1 MKPFF
6 FISMFIIYVAANG
19 YVLARIFK
27 NVLNG
32 FPMLKAAC
40 ALLFG
45 IMISCLV
52 IFFAIRGIEMPIQ
65 LQRIIYLCGTSWL
78 IVILFATI
86 TFALF
91 DIAKLVMPSF
101 KYGTHCAIC
110 LTTFILALGYKNYQK
125 PEVCRIDIQTE
136 KTLSSPVKVVAVSD
150 VHLGVG
156 TNKAILKKYV
166 NMINAE
172 QPDLIIIAGDLID
185 NSVDPLFKQNMQ
197 KELSCLKAPLGIFM
211 APGNHEYISNI
222 DSCKKF
228 TDQTPIKM
236 LRDSIVRLDCNI
248 NIICRDDKHN
258 RNRQPLEELVRSV
271 DKDAVSILLDHQPFD
286 VAKKDS
292 LGIDIQFSGHTH
304 RGQVWPI
311 SLITDALFEQS
322 HGYRKWKNSHV
333 YVSSGLSIWGAPF
346 RIGTNSDMAVFTISG
361 K

>member
-1 MKPFF
+1 MKAIF
-6 FISMFIIYVAANG
+6 FISTFIIYLAANG

-32 FPMLKAAC
+32 FPLLKVAC
-40 ALLFG
+40 SLFFG
-45 IMISCLV
+45 LMIMCLV
-52 IFFAIRGIEMPIQ
+52 FFFTIKGIDLPMSM
-65 LQRIIYLCGTSWL
+65 QRTIYLCGTSWL

-101 KYGTHCAIC
+101 EYGTHCAIG
-110 LTTFILALGYKNYQK
+110 LTVIILALGYKNYQN
-125 PEVCRIDIQTE
+125 PDINRFDIQTD
-136 KTLSSPVKVVAVSD
+136 KKISSPIKVVAVSD

-156 TNKAILKKYV
+156 TNKTILKRYV

-185 NSVDPLFKQNMQ
+185 NSVEPLFLQNMQ
-197 KELSCLKAPLGIFM
+197 EELSCLKAPMGIFM

-222 DSCKKF
+222 DSCQKF
-228 TDQTPIKM
+228 LNQTPVKM
-236 LRDSIVRLDCNI
+236 LRDSIVRLDCNL

-258 RNRQPLEELVRSV
+258 RNRKPLEELMRSA
-271 DKDAVSILLDHQPFD
+271 DKNAVYLLLDHQPFD

-304 RGQVWPI
+304 RGQVWPV

-322 HGYRKWKNSHV
+322 HGYRKWDNSHV
-333 YVSSGLSIWGAPF
+333 YVSSGLSLWGAPF